1 MPQQFSDYSSEG
13 KPMELRPIRT
23 EEDYQQVLQEIEL
36 LFDAAPNSP
45 ECDRLDILSTLAEA
59 YERLHFPIELPDPI
73 EAIRYY
79 MDARGWSHYDLEA
92 CIGSR
97 VSSAELLARKFSLTL
112 EMIRKLNKE
121 LGVPAEILIQPYQS
135 LQTSA

>member
-1 MPQQFSDYSSEG
+1 MPQQFSNYSREG

-23 EEDYQQVLQEIEL
+23 EADYQQVLQEIEL
-36 LFDAAPNSP
+36 LFDAAPNTP

-59 YERLHFPIELPDPI
+59 YEKLHFPIELPDPI

-79 MDARGWSHYDLEA
+79 MDARGWSHNDLEA
-92 CIGSR
+92 CLGGR
-97 VSSAELLARKFSLTL
+97 FSSAEILARKFSLSL
-112 EMIRKLNKE
+112 EMIRKLHKE
-121 LGVPAEILIQPYQS
+121 LGVPAEILIQPYQA

>member
-1 MPQQFSDYSSEG
+1 MQQQLSDYSSEG

-23 EEDYQQVLQEIEL
+23 KADYQQVLQEIEL

-45 ECDRLDILSTLAEA
+45 ECDRLDILSTLAES
-59 YERLHFPIELPDPI
+59 YERLHFPIGLPDPI

-79 MDARGWSHYDLEA
+79 MDARGWSHNDLEA
-92 CIGSR
+92 CLGSR
-97 VSSAELLARKFSLTL
+97 VSSAEILARKFSLTL
-112 EMIRKLNKE
+112 EMIRKLHKE

>member
-1 MPQQFSDYSSEG
+1 MQQQFSDYSSDG

-23 EEDYQQVLQEIEL
+23 EADYQQVLQEIEL
-36 LFDAAPNSP
+36 LFDAVPNTP
-45 ECDRLDILSTLAEA
+45 ECDRLDILSTLAES

-79 MDARGWSHYDLEA
+79 MDARGWTQNDLEA
-92 CIGSR
+92 CLGSR
-97 VSSAELLARKFSLTL
+97 VNSAEILARKFSLTL
-112 EMIRKLNKE
+112 ETIRKLNKE